1 MAVNGLSWKV
11 ALVLF
16 VFSLSVNAKTIYDLR
31 TNYEVAPLSVEG
43 TPVFSWKMDTE
54 TIPRRHLSHAVYMR

>member
-16 VFSLSVNAKTIYDLR
+16 VFSLSVNAKTIYGR
-31 TNYEVAPLSVEG
+31 KKSG
-43 TPVFSWKMDTE
+43 FM
-54 TIPRRHLSHAVYMR
+54 I